1 MAETMVVEAALSAI
15 FHAVFERIAS
25 SGVVNYFMERK
36 LNDESLQKLKM
47 FLLNA
52 NAVLIDAEEQQITNP
67 AVKEWLGEL
76 NDAVHDAEDLFDEIA
91 YEDLQH
97 NLRAKS
103 QTDTSKVWNSITAF
117 ISFDEGIPSTLE
129 KVLAKLKII
138 IEQIRCP
145 PSERGC

>member
-1 MAETMVVEAALSAI
+1 MAKTMVVEAALSAI

-47 FLLNA
+47 FLLSA
-52 NAVLIDAEEQQITNP
+52 NAVLVDAEEKQITNP

-103 QTDTSKVWNSITAF
+103 QTDTSKGMEFHHCFYF
-117 ISFDEGIPSTLE
+117 I
-129 KVLAKLKII
+129 
-138 IEQIRCP
+138 
-145 PSERGC
+145 